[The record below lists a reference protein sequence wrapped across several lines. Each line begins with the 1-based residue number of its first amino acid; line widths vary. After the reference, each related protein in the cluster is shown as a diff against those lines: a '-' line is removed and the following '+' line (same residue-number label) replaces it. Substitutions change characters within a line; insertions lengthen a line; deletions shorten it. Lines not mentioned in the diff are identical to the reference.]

1 MKHTLQTVVET
12 PEFIRQSE
20 SLMDD
25 SSRKEFIN
33 FIAENP
39 LKGDLIEGT
48 GGARKIRWAS
58 HAHQGKRGGVRII
71 YHFHN
76 ENIPI
81 FLFTVYAKNQR
92 ANITDSE
99 KTALQKIIQS
109 IVKTYGRSS
118 L

>member
-1 MKHTLQTVVET
+1 MNHALQTVVET
-12 PEFIRQSE
+12 PEFIKQATA
-20 SLMDD
+20 LMDD
-25 SSRKEFIN
+25 SSRKEFID

-39 LKGDLIEGT
+39 LKGDLIVGT
-48 GGARKIRWAS
+48 GGARKIRWAG
-58 HAHQGKRGGVRII
+58 HAHQGKRGGVRVI
-71 YHFHN
+71 YHYHN

-92 ANITDSE
+92 ANITADE
-99 KTALQKIIQS
+99 KKTLQRIIQS